1 MDPQTS
7 LLSAMDAA
15 DRGESVDVELIQQA
29 LLSGVSPRAALADV
43 CGRTFDVWPARGADN
58 GEVPV
63 VIMAG
68 GVGSRLR
75 PLTLTTPKPL
85 IPIRDTTLVEMCMD
99 TFAKAGCRRFFVS
112 LNYKADMI
120 EDFLAK
126 QYAASDRDFVFYRE
140 DKPLGSGGS
149 LSLIRNQIKSTFVV
163 ASCDIVLRQDF
174 RKVLDY
180 HRASG
185 NEATVVVALKRYK
198 LTYGNMVTD
207 ENQRLLAMEEKPEYC
222 FRVNTAVYVFE
233 PHLLKDVPDDTYYPI
248 TSLIDSVIKRGGRVG
263 CFPITYGS
271 WRDVGTW
278 EDYEFMRKEW
288 RT

>member
-1 MDPQTS
+1 MSEDLS
-7 LLSAMDAA
+7 LLAAMDASDA
-15 DRGESVDVELIQQA
+15 GESVDVERIQQA
-29 LLSGVSPRAALADV
+29 LLSGVSPRAKLADV
-43 CGRTFDVWPARGADN
+43 EGRDFDAWPTSGADN
-58 GEVPV
+58 SRVPV

-68 GVGSRLR
+68 GEGTRLR

-85 IPIRDTTLVEMCMD
+85 IPIRDSTLVEMCMD
-99 TFAKAGCRRFFVS
+99 TFAKAGCRKFFVS
-112 LNYKADMI
+112 LNYKADLI
-120 EDFLAK
+120 EETLTRK
-126 QYAASDRDFVFYRE
+126 NQGHDREYVFYRE

-149 LSLIRNQIKSTFVV
+149 LSLIRDQIKSTFIV
-163 ASCDIVLRQDF
+163 ASCDIVLKQDF

-185 NEATVVVALKRYK
+185 NVATVVVALKRYK

-233 PHLLKDVPDDTYYPI
+233 PELLNDVPDDTYYPI
-248 TSLIDSVIKRGGRVG
+248 TSLIDTAIKRGGRVG

-278 EDYEFMRKEW
+278 DDYEFMKKEW
-288 RT
+288 TS